1 MYKNKFMYRMINN
14 IRFERNLTCMSI
26 TKRTYN
32 SMVKFNFK
40 IYNHVN
46 FLVEVCN

>member
-1 MYKNKFMYRMINN
+1 MDRMVNN
-14 IRFERNLTCMSI
+14 IRFEQNLTCMLK

-32 SMVKFNFK
+32 LMVKFNFK

-46 FLVEVCN
+46 FLVGVCN